1 MAYNRW
7 INYSDEL
14 YHHGVKGM
22 KWGRHLFGNGETPQA
37 GGSGGGGLLEEEP
50 SDEELKKAKDEY
62 WQLYDQ
68 VHKLTPEQMS
78 GANKAKAEAL
88 YKQYYAALDKYK
100 AAEKSYNE
108 KKAAYE
114 QSASYKIK
122 HPVETAKKAL
132 DKAGTAITNKKIDVE
147 YAVRDKT
154 GLSARD
160 NYRAAKAK
168 RRGFDHVNYA
178 VRDEYTN
185 ERRKRSNW
193 EIARTKREYD
203 MTPLGKV
210 ESKIEKGKQK
220 LSNALR
226 KAEQKRNAERRQTKA
241 HDRET
246 FKRDWQRDNKE
257 WAEMHRQESARESY
271 AKQQAEKEKA
281 KSHGLISRKRKVT
294 EGTGVQLRDPVS
306 TNNHGLTSR
315 KRKVTEGTGVQ
326 LRDPVNSKKR
336 PRSRKRKVTYGTGVI
351 LNGPV
356 KRRWN

>member
-22 KWGRHLFGNGETPQA
+22 KWGRHLFGKDVASPT
-37 GGSGGGGLLEEEP
+37 GGAGGGGLLEEEP
-50 SDEELKKAKDEY
+50 SDEELKKAKEEY
-62 WQLYDQ
+62 QKLYEQ
-68 VHKLTPEQMS
+68 VSKLTPEQMS
-78 GANKAKAEAL
+78 GANQAKAEAL

-100 AAEKSYNE
+100 SAEKSYNE

-114 QSASYKIK
+114 KSASYKIK
-122 HPVETAKKAL
+122 HPVETAGKAL
-132 DKAGTAITNKKIDVE
+132 DKAGTAIRNKKIDVE

-160 NYRAAKAK
+160 NYRAAKLK

-185 ERRKRSNW
+185 ERRKESNA
-193 EIARTKREYD
+193 EIARTKAAYD
-203 MTPLGKV
+203 KTPLGKV
-210 ESKIEKGKQK
+210 ESKIEKGKQAVK
-220 LSNALR
+220 KIARRAKQN
-226 KAEQKRNAERRQTKA
+226 KDAERRQTKA
-241 HDRET
+241 HNRET
-246 FKRDWQRDNKE
+246 FKRDFIRENKE

-281 KSHGLISRKRKVT
+281 KT
-294 EGTGVQLRDPVS
+294 
-306 TNNHGLTSR
+306 HGLTSR

-336 PRSRKRKVTYGTGVI
+336 PRSRKRRVTSGTGVV